1 MTSYYAGEV
10 RTPKAVLVIVHDDGV
25 RVAITTAFEDE
36 GYIATMAENGLE
48 GLDFLK
54 RLADRPCIIIVDE
67 AMPLMSGQEFLAA
80 KQADERLSE
89 IPVALM
95 SEQIH
100 VLKPET
106 RRAAARVF
114 KKPVEPAEL
123 IEFASAY
130 CD

>member
-10 RTPKAVLVIVHDDGV
+10 RTPKAVLVIVHDDNV

-36 GYIATMAENGLE
+36 GYIATMAENGEE
-48 GLDFLK
+48 GLDFLR
-54 RLADRPCIIIVDE
+54 RLADRPCLIVLDE
-67 AMPLMSGQEFLAA
+67 SMPVMNGQDFLAA
-80 KQADERLSE
+80 KQSDDRLSE

-95 SEQIH
+95 SDQIH
-100 VLKPET
+100 RLRPET

-114 KKPVEPAEL
+114 KKPVETAEL
-123 IEFASAY
+123 LEFASAY